1 MFLLSWGIHL
11 NSCCSLCLTSSVR
24 DDTHHDRDFTARAVF
39 KYAIIMCIS
48 YFICCKFSA
57 ITSYIFFLAITED
70 QETKLNKLL
79 KLWESKSN
87 YFDSSVIEKMKSP
100 TISYQ
105 EYQANLISLYA
116 NLITPLTQAT
126 KATFEK

>member
-1 MFLLSWGIHL
+1 
-11 NSCCSLCLTSSVR
+11 
-24 DDTHHDRDFTARAVF
+24 
-39 KYAIIMCIS
+39 MCIS
-48 YFICCKFSA
+48 YFIHSIFSA
-57 ITSYIFFLAITED
+57 VTSDTFFLAITED

-100 TISYQ
+100 TSSYQ
-105 EYQANLISLYA
+105 EYQANLLSLYA

-126 KATFEK
+126 KSTFEK